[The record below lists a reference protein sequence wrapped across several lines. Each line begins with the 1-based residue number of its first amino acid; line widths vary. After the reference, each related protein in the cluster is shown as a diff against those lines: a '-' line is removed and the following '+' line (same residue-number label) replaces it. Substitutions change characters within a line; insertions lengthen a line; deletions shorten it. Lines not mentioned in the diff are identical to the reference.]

1 MRGGHVGMVRGLSPA
16 MRWTFRRGNELL
28 LLEMN
33 YDRDLGEF
41 VLRWNY
47 ASGGQDYER
56 YTNDFTFRRRLL
68 QLEDDLREWGW
79 SLIGPSA
86 PLRDGWQRL

>member
-1 MRGGHVGMVRGLSPA
+1 MD
-16 MRWTFRRGNELL
+16 WTFKRGQELL
-28 LLEMN
+28 RLETR

-41 VLRWNY
+41 VLRRHY
-47 ASGGQDYER
+47 GSGGEDLER

-79 SLIGPSA
+79 IPSGPSA
-86 PLRDGWQRL
+86 RLRDGWQRL